1 MIPHIDLLISPW
13 FVIRITWSLHCWI
26 ALIKYCLSYTNHHF
40 LFVVIDKLFSKL
52 PKGTKLLQ
60 LTVCHGCKAGKS
72 THKPFPG
79 SAKTTRRI
87 LEVVHSDLAGP
98 MQVKSI
104 QGLLYTATFVDDYSH
119 PGSFP
124 SLCWRVW
131 GMVVVCLCIFVHH
144 MHIILN
150 STQPYPLNPP
160 AAAGT
165 TCWQSFL

>member
-79 SAKTTRRI
+79 SAKTTCRI

-104 QGLLYTATFVDDYSH
+104 QGLLYTATFIDDYSRH
-119 PGSFP
+119 AVVYCLRSKDQFVVALQKFL
-124 SLCWRVW
+124 SWAETQTSDKLCT
-131 GMVVVCLCIFVHH
+131 LH
-144 MHIILN
+144 
-150 STQPYPLNPP
+150 S
-160 AAAGT
+160 
-165 TCWQSFL
+165 